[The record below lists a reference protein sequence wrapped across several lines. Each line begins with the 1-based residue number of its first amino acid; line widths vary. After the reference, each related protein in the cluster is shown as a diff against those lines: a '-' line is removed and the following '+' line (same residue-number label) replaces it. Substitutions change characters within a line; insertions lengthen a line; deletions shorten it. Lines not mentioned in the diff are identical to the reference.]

1 MKITVNVKCPDLA
14 LAASALAKAIL
25 SANTPAMLTPQ
36 VDLDPSEVKAAMQ
49 SAPVQIMPGTYPTP
63 APVAAPTQTTAA
75 PQAPTSAATA
85 PSPAVS
91 VTAGPGGSANP
102 IPGAPQSS
110 TPAAAMT
117 APAQIPTAPSQTAVP
132 TTPAPGIT
140 GDMVAKAGADLIA
153 ANPQAMGPLNALLQ
167 KYGVGCAQDLRPDQ
181 IGPFAT
187 EMRGLGA
194 KI

>member
-1 MKITVNVKCPDLA
+1 MEITVNVKCPDLA

-49 SAPVQIMPGTYPTP
+49 STPVQIMPDAYPTQ

-85 PSPAVS
+85 PSPAVP
-91 VTAGPGGSANP
+91 VTAAPAPNP
-102 IPGAPQSS
+102 ATI
-110 TPAAAMT
+110 TPPAAMT
-117 APAQIPTAPSQTAVP
+117 APTAPGAVP

-167 KYGVGCAQDLRPDQ
+167 KYGVGCAQELRPDQ